1 MDAVSFQIAD
11 DNGQAQAGSLS
22 PKVTR
27 LGPCV
32 GRSIGQHGAYGEKC

>member
-11 DNGQAQAGSLS
+11 DDRQAQAGSLS
-22 PKVTR
+22 PKVTP

-32 GRSIGQHGAYGEKC
+32 GQSIGKHGAYGET